1 MEFEGQNTPMSKL
14 TRFIVLL
21 QMVSLPVGNFVTA
34 SSSSRLIVLMIAFYW
49 VLEKYKKEKV
59 NLTVK
64 KLSLEVK

>member
-1 MEFEGQNTPMSKL
+1 
-14 TRFIVLL
+14 
-21 QMVSLPVGNFVTA
+21 MVSLPVGNFVTA